1 MFRIHQ
7 ILLLGLAAGV
17 LHGQVTQ
24 LDLHF
29 QSRDV
34 DFSTATATKPFKSG
48 TTFPSLCAVG
58 EMFFK
63 IDGPAGANLYGC
75 TALNSWSLES
85 TSGGGSGAG
94 MVSQLGDFAVV
105 RTSATVLTIGA
116 NCSPSTPCQVRFENV
131 VYAVLVAPA
140 TLTISAGSVPAYI
153 YVTSAGALTC
163 ASASDTLVGSGCTVT
178 TGSSFPSDST
188 PLFTWTATSG
198 TWDASGGTDDRAF
211 LSTQVNLPGA
221 GVNVTHA
228 SGKDTFSLDT
238 AYFSVTGNAFWA
250 QLGSSN
256 SFLNGTKNTMGLS
269 ATTAGLRLTCGTAP
283 SAPVAGDEAC
293 TAAGVSAGYDG
304 ANWQYRMATTNIVP
318 TNHGVYISSGSPIGT
333 TATGAGT
340 AGQVLT
346 SNGPAADPSFQN
358 ALSGSCSLAT
368 LGSCDPASF
377 VTFFDDFLGGSSE
390 VTFIAGSP
398 YMLSA
403 QPWLIN
409 GTVSE
414 ITFPNADDSIT
425 GVYGVVK
432 ISVNND
438 STGLHLGHDHQ
449 ALSATT
455 FDVKWRGKMDSTTNV
470 DFFGGFNDGAAN
482 GAFSQNYIGIGFR
495 DASGDTNYVCA
506 TNSTNTATRTA
517 MGLAPDTNLHDFEI
531 KSTGAGTV
539 VCTIDGAHST
549 SVNTNY
555 PTVALA
561 PTLSMRSA
569 AANAKNAWFDFIEG
583 WIAITR

>member
-1 MFRIHQ
+1 MFRIYQ
-7 ILLLGLAAGV
+7 ILLLGFAAGV
-17 LHGQVTQ
+17 LHGQITQ

-29 QSRDV
+29 QSKDV
-34 DFSTATATKPFKSG
+34 DFSTANATRPFKSG

-85 TSGGGSGAG
+85 TSGGGPGAG

-116 NCSPSTPCQVRFENV
+116 NCSASTPCQVRFGNV
-131 VYAVLVAPA
+131 VYAVLVGPA
-140 TLTISAGSVPAYI
+140 SLTISAGSVPAYI

-178 TGSSFPSDST
+178 TGSAFPPDST
-188 PLFTWTATSG
+188 PLFIWTATTG
-198 TWDASGGTDDRAF
+198 TWDATGGADNRAL

-238 AYFSVTGNAFWA
+238 AYFSVTGNTFWA

-269 ATTAGLRLTCGTAP
+269 ATTAGLRLTCGTVA

-304 ANWQYRMATTNIVP
+304 SSWQYRIATTNILP

-333 TATGAGT
+333 AVTGAGT

-358 ALSGSCSLAT
+358 VVSGSCSLAT

-377 VTFFDDFLGGSSE
+377 VTFFDDFLSGNSS
-390 VTFIAGSP
+390 VTYGVAP
-398 YMLSA
+398 NMALSGM
-403 QPWLIN
+403 PWAIN
-409 GTVSE
+409 GTPSE
-414 ITFPNADDSIT
+414 IAYPAADDSIT

-432 ISVNND
+432 LSNNND
-438 STGLHLGHDHQ
+438 SVGLHLGISHQ
-449 ALSATT
+449 ALNATT
-455 FDVKWRGKMDSTTNV
+455 FDVRWRGKMDSTTNV

-482 GAFSQNYIGIGFR
+482 GAFSPNYIGIGFR

-506 TNSTNTATRTA
+506 TNSANTATRTS

-569 AANAKNAWFDFIEG
+569 AANAKNAWFDFMEG